1 MPASLGSPPFLRDTL
16 TLTHLL
22 HCTPLNPTPRHW
34 LKLLLQTLDLLFG
47 SNLRLFS
54 AACVRVPLAGLSY
67 LWADGLPFLLPWLG
81 AASRLQQPALRWRT
95 LFLLQPPGSF
105 ALFPVAR
112 AAMDL
117 DIRGAQTSGP
127 WRTTWTHTCLV
138 TCVATCH
145 RSGSEPMVASP
156 AWSVA

>member
-1 MPASLGSPPFLRDTL
+1 MPASRGFPPFLRDWHS
-16 TLTHLL
+16 LTHTHSL
-22 HCTPLNPTPRHW
+22 HCTPLNPTPRNPTPRNATPRNPTPRNPTPLHW
-34 LKLLLQTLDLLFG
+34 LKLLLQVLDVFFG

-54 AACVRVPLAGLSY
+54 AAGLSY
-67 LWADGLPFLLPWLG
+67 LWADGLPFLLPSVG
-81 AASRLQQPALRWRT
+81 SASRLQQPALRWRT

-127 WRTTWTHTCLV
+127 
-138 TCVATCH
+138 
-145 RSGSEPMVASP
+145 
-156 AWSVA
+156 